1 MRRVREARLILS
13 MGAQRAKPYDTG
25 DGVLKIFAVNDN
37 PGKHWIMHGG
47 MIMKRTQ
54 YPIHP
59 DFKAWTNLNPPL
71 NRTMLPMIQKLM
83 SLLFDREKST
93 QDLVVEQKIIPVRD
107 GASIR
112 ALWYVPKNVGENAPC
127 LVYYHGGGFA
137 LPAGPY
143 LYSLAREYARR
154 ARCKVLFAEYRLAPQ
169 YPFPT
174 APEDCFAAYLW
185 VLEHT
190 GELGIAPDRVAVAGD
205 SAGGELSAVVCL
217 MARERGVTVPCGQML
232 IYPATGAGRETQS
245 MKRYTDTPMCN
256 SRDFEKYVRFYLPNP
271 ADEESVYAAPIKA
284 ESLAGMPAAYIETA
298 EFDCLR
304 DDGILYAERLQQFG
318 VPVELNNTEG
328 TMHAFDIVLDSPIV
342 RHYVDRRIAF
352 LVKVFADRR

>member
-1 MRRVREARLILS
+1 
-13 MGAQRAKPYDTG
+13 
-25 DGVLKIFAVNDN
+25 
-37 PGKHWIMHGG
+37 
-47 MIMKRTQ
+47 MKRTK

-59 DFKAWTNLNPPL
+59 DFKKWTHMNPPL
-71 NRTMLPMIQKLM
+71 NRAVLPVMQRLM
-83 SLLFDREKST
+83 SLLLTRERSAVDMT
-93 QDLVVEQKIIPVRD
+93 VERKVIPVGNGD
-107 GASIR
+107 TIR
-112 ALWYVPKNVGENAPC
+112 ALWYCPKAVGENAPC

-143 LYSLAREYARR
+143 HFSLAREYARR
-154 ARCKVLFAEYRLAPQ
+154 ARCRVLFVEYRLAPKH
-169 YPFPT
+169 PFPA

-185 VLEHT
+185 VLDHAV
-190 GELGIAPDRVAVAGD
+190 ELGVDPDRVAVTGD

-217 MARERGVTVPCGQML
+217 MAQERGVTAPCGQML

-256 SRDFEKYVRFYLPNP
+256 SRDFEKYVKFYLPNP
-271 ADEESVYAAPIKA
+271 ADEENVYAAPVKA
-284 ESLAGMPAAYIETA
+284 ESLAGMPAAYVETA

-328 TMHAFDIVLDSPIV
+328 TMHGFDIVLDSPIV
-342 RHYVDRRIAF
+342 RSCVDRRVAF
-352 LVKVFADRR
+352 LERVFAGISSIS